1 MVVVSSLILTGI
13 YLNFMDQILAMFGG
27 TVNAETFRY
36 SREYFYY
43 IASGIPFY
51 MFGQALNPII
61 RSDGSPKFAMASTLA
76 GAVLNIILDPVFE
89 ACKAFK
95 KGFQIKRKN
104 LQKNITARYYK
115 FPFPDISGCGN
126 GCDQ

>member
-51 MFGQALNPII
+51 MFGQALNPIYP
-61 RSDGSPKFAMASTLA
+61 GSCLHLRF
-76 GAVLNIILDPVFE
+76 
-89 ACKAFK
+89 
-95 KGFQIKRKN
+95 
-104 LQKNITARYYK
+104 
-115 FPFPDISGCGN
+115 
-126 GCDQ
+126 